1 MKKSVFESKEESLGE
16 SLVVKGITWRKIMVV
31 KVNPNL
37 NQSSEFKEETPCE
50 KLPKYKEKEKKK
62 ASIYFQWRDSCE

>member
-1 MKKSVFESKEESLGE
+1 
-16 SLVVKGITWRKIMVV
+16 MVV

-50 KLPKYKEKEKKK
+50 KLPEYKEKAKKK
-62 ASIYFQWRDSCE
+62 HLYTFSDGIAVSR

>member
-16 SLVVKGITWRKIMVV
+16 SLVVKGITWRKLMVV

-37 NQSSEFKEETPCE
+37 NQSSKEINIQLQQGETPCE
-50 KLPKYKEKEKKK
+50 KLSK
-62 ASIYFQWRDSCE
+62 I

>member
-1 MKKSVFESKEESLGE
+1 
-16 SLVVKGITWRKIMVV
+16 MVV

-37 NQSSEFKEETPCE
+37 NQSSEFKEEKPCE

-62 ASIYFQWRDSCE
+62 HLYTFSDGIVVSR